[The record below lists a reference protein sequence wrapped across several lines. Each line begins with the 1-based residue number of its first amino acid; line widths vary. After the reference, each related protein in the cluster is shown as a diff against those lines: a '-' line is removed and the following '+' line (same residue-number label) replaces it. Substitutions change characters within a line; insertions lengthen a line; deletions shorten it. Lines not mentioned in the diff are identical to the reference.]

1 MTVDMKGIT
10 KEFGPVEVL
19 HSVDFSV
26 LPSEIHGL
34 LGENGAGKTTLMNI
48 LAGSFPPTKGKVF
61 LDGKQIEMT
70 NPYKAAMC
78 GIRFIHQELNLCND
92 LKVFENLFLNEELIS
107 KNRMLDKKAM
117 IKRTEETF
125 KRMTINIDPI
135 VEVRRLDSA
144 QKQLVEIARALIFKS
159 ELIIM
164 DEPTTA
170 LGQHDIDTLFGLMRQ
185 LKSEGVSFIYI
196 SHKMPELFQIC
207 DRYTVLRDGNY
218 ITTGYFKDINEKEI
232 TTLLIGKEL
241 IDADIKADANTIMP
255 DQTVL
260 EVSGLSGKGFKD
272 ISFSLRRGEVIAVAG
287 LQGSGTAE
295 LADALFNV
303 IPHGSGSAAIHGQDI
318 KGTIQSVM
326 KKGIAMVPRTR
337 KERGILNDLSIR
349 DNLSMA
355 FFNARHKKAFISFQE
370 EKSRYQKN
378 KQKLNIKSD
387 TDKNPITSLSGGNQQ
402 KVILGRWLEIEGDV
416 YLLDSP
422 TQGIDVGAKFEIYK
436 LILAMAKEGK
446 GILVFTSEYP
456 EIWKIADSCIVLYR
470 GSINA
475 RLERSEMSEE
485 KIMYYS
491 TGANL
496 EV

>member
-1 MTVDMKGIT
+1 
-10 KEFGPVEVL
+10 
-19 HSVDFSV
+19 
-26 LPSEIHGL
+26 
-34 LGENGAGKTTLMNI
+34 
-48 LAGSFPPTKGKVF
+48 
-61 LDGKQIEMT
+61 
-70 NPYKAAMC
+70 
-78 GIRFIHQELNLCND
+78 
-92 LKVFENLFLNEELIS
+92 
-107 KNRMLDKKAM
+107 
-117 IKRTEETF
+117 
-125 KRMTINIDPI
+125 
-135 VEVRRLDSA
+135 
-144 QKQLVEIARALIFKS
+144 
-159 ELIIM
+159 M
-164 DEPTTA
+164 DEPTTP

-218 ITTGYFKDINEKEI
+218 ITTGYFNDINEKEI

-241 IDADIKADANTIMP
+241 IDADIKTDANAIIP

-272 ISFSLRRGEVIAVAG
+272 ISFSLRRGEIIAVTG

-303 IPHGSGSAAIHGQDI
+303 IPHESGSAAIHGQDI
-318 KGTIQSVM
+318 KGTIRSVM
-326 KKGIAMVPRTR
+326 KKGIAMVPRNR

-355 FFNARHKKAFISFQE
+355 FFNTKHQKALISYKE